1 MKLEGR
7 LVGLWVEEC
16 RQAWLDLDSRL
27 ASRKLAIDL
36 RGVTFIDASGTD
48 LLSEIYRATRAD
60 MYTDLPLTRHFA
72 EQAMQRI
79 KTNGKKGV

>member
-7 LVGLWVEEC
+7 MVDPWVQEC
-16 RQAWLDLDSRL
+16 RQAWLDLASRL
-27 ASRKLAIDL
+27 APRKLAIDL

-48 LLSEIYRATRAD
+48 LLSEIYGATRAE
-60 MYTDLPLTRHFA
+60 MLTDLPLTRHFA